1 MFSICDKTERE
12 QQINLAQAINNSQ
25 DHEKMYRE
33 KTKYLSLIAGTVGA
47 FLGLIASTVNVWRYR
62 KEVKDIKNCAGNI
75 SCDVNELKKT
85 IDKLSFPFLFN
96 GELINPF
103 LIQNDRKQGED
114 LLSKVKLHQ
123 ELLDNCIKNLSVLV
137 SDKLNKGSEENGE
150 IFSDMHIKHMLN
162 NFEENINSRLNF
174 HSSVSLILLG
184 SLLAFSIYAFVNR

>member
-1 MFSICDKTERE
+1 MFSVCDKTERE
-12 QQINLAQAINNSQ
+12 QQTNLAQAINNSQ

-62 KEVKDIKNCAGNI
+62 KEVKDIKSCAGNI

-85 IDKLSFPFLFN
+85 VDKLSFPFLFN

-103 LIQNDRKQGED
+103 QIENDTKQGED

-123 ELLDNCIKNLSVLV
+123 DLLDNCIKDLSVLV
-137 SDKLNKGSEENGE
+137 NDKLSIGSGKNDE
-150 IFSDMHIKHMLN
+150 IFSDIHIK
-162 NFEENINSRLNF
+162 
-174 HSSVSLILLG
+174 
-184 SLLAFSIYAFVNR
+184 